1 MYSTAE
7 YLRVT
12 GAVYLR
18 VTGAVR
24 RLAAAP
30 PAASGQPLLPLSRA
44 RPLNAH
50 YPVTYPSL
58 SCAAP
63 SPWCS
68 TLRAARNNHPHAQGL
83 PRKRKVLFPPPPPGS
98 PGLVGLAGLRC
109 CVATEPRHVVDWPQG
124 PPAWVLPRDAS
135 VQPQDRETKSESR
148 YSAEDRGL
156 FKRCRNDAGREK
168 SLAGFPCAV
177 HRGIRVYVGCTQV
190 TNGFGV
196 GHAGRGTRLW
206 RRQRFL
212 INCARSLICTLT

>member
-1 MYSTAE
+1 MLITLSHTR
-7 YLRVT
+7 LCLVPPHRL
-12 GAVYLR
+12 GAQR
-18 VTGAVR
+18 C
-24 RLAAAP
+24 AP
-30 PAASGQPLLPLSRA
+30 QETTIPTHKGSLV
-44 RPLNAH
+44 NAKF
-50 YPVTYPSL
+50 
-58 SCAAP
+58 
-63 SPWCS
+63 CS
-68 TLRAARNNHPHAQGL
+68 
-83 PRKRKVLFPPPPPGS
+83 PPPPGS

-109 CVATEPRHVVDWPQG
+109 CVAPEPRHVVDWPQG

-135 VQPQDRETKSESR
+135 VQPQDREMKSE